1 VQPSEAQSPARHGAR
16 ECELLLPAT
25 DDGLNDILVQAFL
38 FPVNSNGPCS
48 VLPAVVLQGLPHNY
62 LEVWVRQDFTSAL
75 ETEDPRSE
83 PDQGY
88 VPYVLTL
95 CIYEIVSHVN
105 SFSDE
110 ASYGIDQ
117 GSRILNST

>member
-1 VQPSEAQSPARHGAR
+1 MWAAEDRHEASSKLRTPKYQVPPSEAQSPARHGAR

-62 LEVWVRQDFTSAL
+62 L
-75 ETEDPRSE
+75 
-83 PDQGY
+83 
-88 VPYVLTL
+88 
-95 CIYEIVSHVN
+95 
-105 SFSDE
+105 
-110 ASYGIDQ
+110 
-117 GSRILNST
+117 